1 MYLEKA
7 RPSTAR
13 RFATMAGADQGGLA
27 LFGWNGRLVGPAGFL
42 DAGIALHN
50 LSRYGQWA
58 AIRPHFG
65 RATLFTPLTMVKP
78 F

>member
-1 MYLEKA
+1 M
-7 RPSTAR
+7 T
-13 RFATMAGADQGGLA
+13 GADQGGLA
-27 LFGWNGRLVGPAGFL
+27 GFGWDGRAVGLAGFL
-42 DAGIALHN
+42 DAGIALPN
-50 LSRYGQWA
+50 LGRYRKRA